1 MHGRTIACSA
11 LTALLFAAAAPAQ
24 TGGAQTTP
32 PSAAAAQPNIPADE
46 LYHVHF
52 AKAAPGKLQ
61 ELIAGYK
68 RAPVPAGEPGPPLI
82 FRHLQGDDWDLLVL
96 TPLGKE
102 ETLRPGLDAEQQKWT
117 LQMRGLRMQH
127 GDTFT
132 SGPAWSEARAALAG
146 SGTVSASAAGTGST
160 AGATGTAG
168 AGTSGGAGSSATAGT
183 GGTGSMAIN
192 VPQGTVY
199 TITTY
204 RSLPGHRDQLAD
216 TLGRVAALFPD
227 RRTILQHVEGAPW
240 EFVLIQRFDSW
251 NALGQEDVA
260 PADRLRAQGFANTE
274 AIGLEL
280 RQHAAEHRDT
290 IAQLVR

>member
-1 MHGRTIACSA
+1 MHVRTIACSA
-11 LTALLFAAAAPAQ
+11 ALALSIAAAAPAQ
-24 TGGAQTTP
+24 TAQSQSSQP
-32 PSAAAAQPNIPADE
+32 AAQAGIPAQE

-52 AKAAPGKLQ
+52 AKAAPAKLTD
-61 ELIAGYK
+61 LIAGYK
-68 RAPVPAGEPGPPLI
+68 KSPVPAGEPGPPLI

-102 ETLRPGLDAEQQKWT
+102 ETLTPSATAEQQKWNEE
-117 LQMRGLRMQH
+117 MRGLRAQH

-132 SGPAWSEARAALAG
+132 AGPAWAEVRTALLGAAPSVG
-146 SGTVSASAAGTGST
+146 ASAAGAVTT
-160 AGATGTAG
+160 GATGTSG
-168 AGTSGGAGSSATAGT
+168 TAGTSSM
-183 GGTGSMAIN
+183 GGTGASMAVN
-192 VPQGTVY
+192 VPEGSVY
-199 TITTY
+199 TVTTY

-216 TLGRVAALFPD
+216 TLRRVAALFPD

-260 PADRLRAQGFANTE
+260 PPDRLRAQGFANTE